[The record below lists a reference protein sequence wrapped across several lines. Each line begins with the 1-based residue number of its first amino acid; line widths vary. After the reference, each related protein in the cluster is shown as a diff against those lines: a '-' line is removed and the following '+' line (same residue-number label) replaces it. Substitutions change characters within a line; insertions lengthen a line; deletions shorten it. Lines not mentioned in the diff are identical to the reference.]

1 MRRNLTLAL
10 VVATLISCSSQ
21 TENTQEPESVLFQ
34 LVDNRPYIEIEV
46 NGVKGKFI
54 VDTGG
59 VHGMNTDFAEK
70 AGVKKG
76 RSFMIQGGGDGEQ
89 EAWYGEKA
97 EFHIVGTSIKTLS
110 DSPIILNLNPIRDSL
125 SIPFADGVLGLNL
138 FQEYDLSINYPN
150 RQITFY
156 EKGHHPTDGYE
167 VVPFEFYRN
176 QIPMIKMEIDGVEG
190 DFTVD
195 TGDRSML
202 TTFSAFYNSL
212 DTSDKELSELR
223 RTGYGV
229 GGPVM
234 AREYVLPSVKI
245 SDELQFRS
253 VKTRVPDHS
262 AGAWARSTHAG
273 NLGSGILKNYEV
285 IFDYDKQ
292 EMLLKK
298 PPTLSI
304 KEFTYRAANFD
315 STTQWYLDRLPFEVV
330 AQTDSSLTLQY
341 QNAQIKF
348 IHDSSRPILS
358 SYKSERNNKNPNG
371 VFKFGFDVPNTQDVI
386 EKHFPRPDDL
396 MFGRP
401 IVFWGRSMFLV
412 RDPEGNVL
420 QFFEGGSHWKNS
432 FYAFITD
439 NDNRY
444 KTFTEFVKE
453 NGMVLHSDFSNDSTG
468 VNQQNFV
475 HGDIKVELL
484 KLDMRAEEPYNG
496 VGASG
501 VQIES
506 ALKSFSKNSTSQTY

>member
-1 MRRNLTLAL
+1 MRKNLT
-10 VVATLISCSSQ
+10 ATLIVTTLLSCSSQ
-21 TENTQEPESVLFQ
+21 QEKLEAPESVLFQ
-34 LVDNRPYIEIEV
+34 LVDNRPYIDVEV

-70 AGVKKG
+70 AGIKKG
-76 RSFMIQGGGDGEQ
+76 RSFMIQGGGNGEQ
-89 EAWYGEKA
+89 EAWYGEKTNF
-97 EFHIVGTSIKTLS
+97 EIVGTSIQTQS
-110 DSPIILNLNPIRDSL
+110 DGPIILNLNAIRDSL
-125 SIPFADGVLGLNL
+125 SLPFADGVLGLDL
-138 FQEYDLSINYPN
+138 FRKYDLSINYPN
-150 RQITFY
+150 RQMTFY
-156 EKGHHPTDGYE
+156 EKGNHPTNGYE

-212 DTSDKELSELR
+212 DTSNIELSELR

-245 SDELQFRS
+245 SEELQFRS

-273 NLGSGILKNYEV
+273 NLGSGILKDYEV

-298 PPTLSI
+298 PPSLNI
-304 KEFTYRAANFD
+304 KEFIYRAVNFD

-330 AQTDSSLTLQY
+330 AQTDSSMTLQY
-341 QNAQIKF
+341 QNARIKF
-348 IHDSSRPILS
+348 IRESMLPTLTE
-358 SYKSERNNKNPNG
+358 YKTARDNKNPNG

-386 EKHFPRPDDL
+386 EKHFPGPDDL

-401 IVFWGRSMFLV
+401 IVFWGQPMFLV
-412 RDPEGNVL
+412 RDPEGNVI
-420 QFFEGGSHWKNS
+420 QFFEGGSFWKNS
-432 FYAFITD
+432 FYALLTD
-439 NDNRY
+439 SDSQY
-444 KTFTEFVKE
+444 AQFTEFVME
-453 NGMVLHSDFSNDSTG
+453 NGLVLHSDFSNDSTG
-468 VNQQNFV
+468 VNQKNFV
-475 HGDIKVELL
+475 HGDVKIELL
-484 KLDMRAEEPYNG
+484 KVARMAETPYNEK
-496 VGASG
+496 GASG
-501 VQIES
+501 VQLRDAHHS
-506 ALKSFSKNSTSQTY
+506 LKKE